1 MFNIE
6 MFNLKKLG
14 LQKFFI
20 ALLSL
25 SYLFTLQA
33 CTTFDPY
40 TGEEKTTKTAIGA
53 SIGAGVGAVIAY
65 IDNKD
70 EDSRKRNK
78 RILAAAG
85 GGAAIGGGVGYYMDA
100 QEAKLRQQLRG
111 SGVSVERVGDNINL
125 IMPGN
130 ITFATN
136 SANINASFYS
146 VLDSVSLVI
155 AEYDKTLVV
164 VAGHTDSDGSSEF
177 NQELSQRRAGSV
189 SEYLVSQSILPVR
202 LETVGFGESEPI
214 AGNNTAEGKQLNRRV
229 EITLLPISE

>member
-1 MFNIE
+1 M
-6 MFNLKKLG
+6 
-14 LQKFFI
+14 
-20 ALLSL
+20 SL

-229 EITLLPISE
+229 EITLLPINE